1 MRGKPVSVAP
11 KVQVIGRVARTPTGE
26 EFSVNAVIRRE
37 LPLASDTYDIVLGRL
52 HQRVFGW
59 QITIRRMPAERKSPV
74 LHREQVTRRAV
85 EARVDELVREI
96 ETGAWAPV
104 D

>member
-1 MRGKPVSVAP
+1 M
-11 KVQVIGRVARTPTGE
+11 INRVARNPAGE

-52 HQRVFGW
+52 HQRIFGW
-59 QITIRRMPAERKSPV
+59 QITIKRMPAQRKTPV

-96 ETGAWAPV
+96 ETGAFKP